1 MGLAATRPKPKRPD
15 EPKDVERPDRI
26 ILERLQKDDKV
37 SLGDLAKKTG
47 LASSSVHC
55 RIKRL
60 EEEGIIKGYHAIVD
74 PVKLGYDI
82 LAVSFIRSRYDP
94 KSYERLSKALPKIPG
109 IWGLLPDGRY
119 GLRRPDPREEPVRPQ
134 PDCLRV
140 DLDEGHRAV
149 RHPHRDRAT
158 QGRHRGPDGL
168 GVRRPSP
175 HPSPARTVGSAG

>member
-1 MGLAATRPKPKRPD
+1 M
-15 EPKDVERPDRI
+15 
-26 ILERLQKDDKV
+26 ERLQKDDKV

-47 LASSSVHC
+47 LASSSVHY

-109 IWGLLPDGRY
+109 IWAVYFLMGDTDYVVLIRAKN
-119 GLRRPDPREEPVRPQ
+119 RS
-134 PDCLRV
+134 
-140 DLDEGHRAV
+140 DLNRIVYELISMKDIERSDTRIVIERLKEDIAV
-149 RHPHRDRAT
+149 PMD
-158 QGRHRGPDGL
+158 
-168 GVRRPSP
+168 
-175 HPSPARTVGSAG
+175 

>member
-26 ILERLQKDDKV
+26 ILERLQRDDKV

-47 LASSSVHC
+47 LASSSVHY

-82 LAVSFIRSRYDP
+82 LALSFIRSWYDP

-109 IWGLLPDGRY
+109 IWAVYFLMGDTDYVVLIRAKN
-119 GLRRPDPREEPVRPQ
+119 RS
-134 PDCLRV
+134 
-140 DLDEGHRAV
+140 DLNRIVYELISMKDIERSDTRIVIERLKEDIAV
-149 RHPHRDRAT
+149 PMD
-158 QGRHRGPDGL
+158 
-168 GVRRPSP
+168 
-175 HPSPARTVGSAG
+175 